1 MALTNGLV
9 VMTPSSVAK
18 TGTGSTATINS
29 DGSVVFSACT
39 ALSLNG
45 VFTSSYDNYMIAMQ
59 TDDAGAGYNYY
70 ARLRASGTDEASGSN
85 YYTRQ
90 SLYINGTS
98 ITAGRSA
105 DSAFRVKET
114 GTSESGLAMYL
125 FGPYLSQPTACR
137 TVVVDSANSAGIY
150 ENANTHSL
158 SNSYDGITMLSLNS
172 ISFTGLLT
180 VFGFNQ

>member
-1 MALTNGLV
+1 MTLTNGLV
-9 VMTPSSVAK
+9 AMTPSSIAYS
-18 TGTGSTATINS
+18 GTSASINA
-29 DGSVVFSACT
+29 DGSVVFSACLS
-39 ALSLNG
+39 LSLNG
-45 VFTSSYDNYMIAMQ
+45 VFTSSYDNYMITMRTNDSA
-59 TDDAGAGYNYY
+59 TGANYF

-90 SLYINGTS
+90 SLYINGTGTS
-98 ITAGRSA
+98 AGRSG

-114 GTSESGLAMYL
+114 GTSKSGFAMYF
-125 FGPYLSQPTACR
+125 FGPHLSQPTACR
-137 TVVVDSANSAGIY
+137 SVVVDSANSASIY